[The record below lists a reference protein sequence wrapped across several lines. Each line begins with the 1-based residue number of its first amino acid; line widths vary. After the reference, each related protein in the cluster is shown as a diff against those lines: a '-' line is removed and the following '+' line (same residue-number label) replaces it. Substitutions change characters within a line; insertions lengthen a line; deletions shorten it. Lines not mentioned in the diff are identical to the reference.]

1 MEKELIEWS
10 DFEKIDM
17 RVGTVVHSE
26 INKHT
31 FKPSLIIHVD
41 FGPLGVKKTSAQ
53 ITSLYHH
60 KELVGKQVVG
70 IINFP
75 KKQIANMISEFLLLG
90 STNEQNN
97 KVVIIEP
104 ERKVLNGSKVK

>member
-1 MEKELIEWS
+1 MEKKLIEWS

-31 FKPSLIIHVD
+31 FKPFLIIHVD

-97 KVVIIEP
+97 EVVIIEP

>member
-1 MEKELIEWS
+1 MEKKLIEWS

-41 FGPLGVKKTSAQ
+41 FGPLGVKKTSAR
-53 ITSLYHH
+53 ITSLYHQ
-60 KELVGKQVVG
+60 KELVGKQVIG
-70 IINFP
+70 ILNFP
-75 KKQIANMISEFLLLG
+75 IKQIANMKSEFLLLG

-97 KVVIIEP
+97 EVVILEP
-104 ERKVLNGSKVK
+104 ERKVSNGSKVK